1 MSTDLIEFLNIKKQF
16 TEFLENKKENLYKYR
31 EYYLNYINNSESIE
45 EEIEQQLVMIIL
57 FIRKETTTCRGHHTG
72 ELLKQQSDLEYNI
85 ITNSCKILTKFKD
98 SKINDINNILM
109 IEKHKT
115 YNNNIQYGIKYDINF
130 ELITFI
136 NITNLQPIFENL
148 YVISRLRNLNNEIVD
163 DNLEQTLRYLNCYYY
178 SLKF

>member
-1 MSTDLIEFLNIKKQF
+1 
-16 TEFLENKKENLYKYR
+16 
-31 EYYLNYINNSESIE
+31 
-45 EEIEQQLVMIIL
+45 
-57 FIRKETTTCRGHHTG
+57 
-72 ELLKQQSDLEYNI
+72 
-85 ITNSCKILTKFKD
+85 
-98 SKINDINNILM
+98 M

-148 YVISRLRNLNNEIVD
+148 YVISMLRNLNNEIVD